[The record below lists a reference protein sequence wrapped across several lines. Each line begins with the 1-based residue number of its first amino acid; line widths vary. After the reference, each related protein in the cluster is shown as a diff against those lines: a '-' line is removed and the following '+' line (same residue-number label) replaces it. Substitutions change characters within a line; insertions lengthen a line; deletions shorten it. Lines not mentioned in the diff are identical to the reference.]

1 MREDSRKVF
10 RKVVMSSGL
19 VNISVLSDVL
29 QLGALGFAAGVLLPW
44 AFRLIAYLVDVMRV
58 VVE

>member
-1 MREDSRKVF
+1 
-10 RKVVMSSGL
+10 MSSGL